1 MIRGV
6 KFVSL
11 PVGNQDRALPFYVEK
26 LGFRI
31 ETDQPMGPKQRWIEL
46 AVPGADTR
54 VVLFTPDG
62 QEDRVGSLS
71 NATFWTDDVPATFEQ
86 LKAKGVE
93 FATPPTKQPWGVF
106 AIFKDSEGN
115 QFVLSS
121 RT

>member
-6 KFVSL
+6 KFVSV
-11 PVGNQDRALPFYVEK
+11 PVADQDRALAFYVEK
-26 LGFRI
+26 LGFRL
-31 ETDQPMGPKQRWIEL
+31 ETDQPMGPTQRWIEL

-62 QEDRVGSLS
+62 HQDRVGTSS
-71 NATFWTDDVPATFEQ
+71 NATFWTDDVEATCEQ

-93 FATPPTKQPWGVF
+93 FQAPPTKQPWGTY

-121 RT
+121 RN